1 MERREGE
8 LWASG
13 RLFGS
18 TNCRLSVSGAG
29 RFVAPQHA
37 KILYPV
43 LREMPNSLQRSAIG
57 SPASR
62 RATNCSLS
70 SMTEHSLQGI
80 HFLLKKGRKCNLCV
94 RYVLSPMCQAAH
106 VVREPRNGSTVP
118 CSLHVAPRSVG
129 LGSRKTS

>member
-62 RATNCSLS
+62 RATNCNLS
-70 SMTEHSLQGI
+70 SMAEHSFQGI
-80 HFLLKKGRKCNLCV
+80 YFLLKKGGSVNPCV
-94 RYVLSPMCQAAH
+94 RCYLCSRSLMLIAVGFWPF
-106 VVREPRNGSTVP
+106 RPFEP
-118 CSLHVAPRSVG
+118 
-129 LGSRKTS
+129 